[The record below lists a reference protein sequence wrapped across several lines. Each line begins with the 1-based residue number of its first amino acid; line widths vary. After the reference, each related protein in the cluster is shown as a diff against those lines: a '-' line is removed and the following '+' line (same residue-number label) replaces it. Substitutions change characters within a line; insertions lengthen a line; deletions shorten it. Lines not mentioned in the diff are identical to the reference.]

1 MSRAFRQYRLTSYLY
16 YPAILDLGEFESE
29 LYSFLSQRVSKSGV
43 APLEAT
49 TLHGKNFAWIGILY
63 ALLAAA
69 AQFNDASIKERS
81 LASRVFVC
89 LSFQCLRMTNFF
101 QRPSIKSVQI
111 MLLIGNVLQND
122 RNPGVAWTLMGMTVR
137 SAETMGLHK
146 VSARSETTETRFR
159 RRLWYAIVWQD
170 TILSIS
176 HDRSTSTT
184 CSYAEISS
192 LQTPE
197 TLGISSGVPNLV
209 SSVPSNTSY
218 EDSIRSLCP
227 IIHAILTM
235 RCSVPISTS
244 QYCTIESLYSA
255 IERLRKDAKPDLQ
268 DRMLCTTRGQHME
281 YLALTFSLAYAE
293 SELCRP
299 VIELRPSN
307 FESQDSQ
314 RVQSIQ
320 QLFVQS
326 ARDTIHTFLDIREF
340 DRKLVRTWA
349 AMHRVLSTSLVLGLI
364 SPEECWMGSVQ
375 IGQRIDPLM
384 RLIPVLE
391 DLIVEN
397 ETAENDVL
405 SNGGQG
411 EAYGSTGEE
420 PSPLR
425 KATDVLYA
433 LTRVRT

>member
-1 MSRAFRQYRLTSYLY
+1 MSRAFHQYRSVSYIY
-16 YPAILDLGEFESE
+16 YPAILDLGKFEME
-29 LYSFLSQRVSKSGV
+29 IYSFLSQRESESGV
-43 APLEAT
+43 APMGAIT
-49 TLHGKNFAWIGILY
+49 VHGKPFAWIGILY

-101 QRPSIKSVQI
+101 QRPSIESVQT
-111 MLLIGNVLQND
+111 MLLIGSVLQND
-122 RNPGVAWTLMGMTVR
+122 RNPGVAWTLMGMTIR
-137 SAETMGLHK
+137 SAETMGLH
-146 VSARSETTETRFR
+146 VSAGSDSPETRFR
-159 RRLWYAIVWQD
+159 QRLWYAIVWQD
-170 TILSIS
+170 TILSLS

-184 CSYAEISS
+184 CSYAEISNLHTS
-192 LQTPE
+192 EIPGFST
-197 TLGISSGVPNLV
+197 GVPNII
-209 SSVPSNTSY
+209 SSVPSTTSY
-218 EDSIRSLCP
+218 EDTIRRLCP
-227 IIHAILTM
+227 INHAILTM
-235 RCSVPISTS
+235 RCAVPMSNA

-255 IERLRKDAKPDLQ
+255 IERLRNEAKPDLQ
-268 DRMLCTTRGQHME
+268 NRMLCTTRAQHME

-307 FESQDSQ
+307 MESRGSQ

-326 ARDTIHTFLDIREF
+326 ARNTIHAFLDIREF

-349 AMHRVLSTSLVLGLI
+349 AMHRILSTSLVLGLV
-364 SPEECWMGSVQ
+364 SPEERWMDSDQ
-375 IGQRIDPLM
+375 IRQRIDALR

-391 DLIVEN
+391 ELIVEN
-397 ETAENDVL
+397 ESAENNVL

-411 EAYGSTGEE
+411 EECESTGEKA
-420 PSPLR
+420 SPLR
-425 KATDVLYA
+425 KATEILCA
-433 LTRVRT
+433 LIRV